1 MIEVDHIYK
10 SFNGKSVLEDV
21 SLTIHDGETLAIIGR
36 SGSGKS
42 VLMKHLIG
50 LLKPD
55 RGRVLVDGVDIDAI
69 SYDELRQIRRQF
81 GVLFQGGAL
90 FDSMNAF
97 ENVAFPLRTFTN
109 MSESEIRREV
119 QQCLEMVQLPD
130 VGSKMPAELSGGMRK
145 RVALARAVALR
156 PRYVIYDEP
165 TSGLDPETSNTIDE
179 LIKSLT
185 DQLHMTNIVVTH
197 DMHFGALDWPT
208 GPLSSTRAGCTG
220 SARSRS
226 CTRVTTTC
234 CCVSYGPT
242 STRSAVPRPCVPVE
256 PPSGG
261 YVPLPRSPLRGHQ
274 CDTPKELKVGLSIL
288 IAAVIFILGVR
299 FFEDLPLFRGTM
311 SLETAFENAGGLIA
325 GNTVRINGVVV
336 GSVDEVRL
344 DPASNRVRV
353 RFHVD
358 SGIKVPEGSRTRISG
373 FDALN
378 VVRLDLLLGP
388 PGNPPIPEGGFVPSE
403 TGTDLLGT
411 LTDRA
416 PALVDRVDSVLVG
429 LDATLTG
436 TRALLNDPGSDLRQT
451 LAALRTSL
459 GTLNAFLRSEQGR
472 MRRVLQ
478 NTEALTAA
486 STTSSPNRATPS
498 ASSCTTSTACSPGS
512 TATWP
517 PSSPPR
523 PPSTRSSPAST
534 GGEGTLGRLLAD
546 DTLYF
551 KLDATLTNLNNLVT
565 EFQAHPRKY
574 LRELKLI
581 DIF

>member
-1 MIEVDHIYK
+1 
-10 SFNGKSVLEDV
+10 
-21 SLTIHDGETLAIIGR
+21 
-36 SGSGKS
+36 
-42 VLMKHLIG
+42 
-50 LLKPD
+50 
-55 RGRVLVDGVDIDAI
+55 
-69 SYDELRQIRRQF
+69 
-81 GVLFQGGAL
+81 
-90 FDSMNAF
+90 
-97 ENVAFPLRTFTN
+97 
-109 MSESEIRREV
+109 
-119 QQCLEMVQLPD
+119 
-130 VGSKMPAELSGGMRK
+130 MRY
-145 RVALARAVALR
+145 A
-156 PRYVIYDEP
+156 
-165 TSGLDPETSNTIDE
+165 
-179 LIKSLT
+179 
-185 DQLHMTNIVVTH
+185 
-197 DMHFGALDWPT
+197 
-208 GPLSSTRAGCTG
+208 
-220 SARSRS
+220 
-226 CTRVTTTC
+226 
-234 CCVSYGPT
+234 
-242 STRSAVPRPCVPVE
+242 
-256 PPSGG
+256 
-261 YVPLPRSPLRGHQ
+261 
-274 CDTPKELKVGLSIL
+274 KELKVGLSIL

-472 MRRVLQ
+472 MRRVLE
-478 NTEALTAA
+478 NTEALTAGLNDVVA
-486 STTSSPNRATPS
+486 EQGDSLGVVVHNLNGVLARLDRNLAAFESTTAALDEVIARLNR
-498 ASSCTTSTACSPGS
+498 
-512 TATWP
+512 
-517 PSSPPR
+517 
-523 PPSTRSSPAST
+523 
-534 GGEGTLGRLLAD
+534 GEGTLGRLLAD